1 MSSTYDPFLRGPHP
15 VGAKTETWTDEAR
28 GRSLPVE
35 IWYPATADHA
45 GADLDPATQDTFAA
59 VWTTADMEET
69 PMVHQ
74 AAVRDATP
82 AALPGQLVLFSH
94 GFAGHRREATYLC
107 THLASHGYVVVSA
120 DFIGSCS
127 WDIDA
132 VMASDEPD
140 DIVARREF
148 MGLDRK
154 ADVPFLAAE
163 ATRRGWASD
172 GPIGFTGISLG
183 GWTAYIAPAV
193 EPRVTVTVPM
203 CPAGGRSPIYP
214 DSNNALRSLLDF
226 NWHGHVDVLHCAA
239 DRDSWLPLYGH
250 LELFRQ
256 APSGG
261 QIAILLDGDHNHFC
275 DNIAVGHAWFYDITM
290 SMHAKYGSGEADW
303 QAIANN
309 IPPLED
315 LVDEHAVYALWR
327 GLAVARM
334 DATLRRSA
342 DAADLLTNR
351 LREEA
356 ARVGAPVLTIN
367 R

>member
-1 MSSTYDPFLRGPHP
+1 MLFRSPHP
-15 VGAKTETWTDEAR
+15 VGVKTETWTDEAR

-45 GADLDPATQDTFAA
+45 GADLDSATQDTFAA
-59 VWTTADMEET
+59 VWTTDDMEET

-140 DIVARREF
+140 DMVARREF

-163 ATRRGWASD
+163 ATRRGWAND
-172 GPIGFTGISLG
+172 GPIGFTG
-183 GWTAYIAPAV
+183 
-193 EPRVTVTVPM
+193 
-203 CPAGGRSPIYP
+203 
-214 DSNNALRSLLDF
+214 
-226 NWHGHVDVLHCAA
+226 
-239 DRDSWLPLYGH
+239 DRKSTRLNSSH
-250 LELFRQ
+250 SSVSRM
-256 APSGG
+256 PS
-261 QIAILLDGDHNHFC
+261 
-275 DNIAVGHAWFYDITM
+275 
-290 SMHAKYGSGEADW
+290 
-303 QAIANN
+303 
-309 IPPLED
+309 
-315 LVDEHAVYALWR
+315 
-327 GLAVARM
+327 
-334 DATLRRSA
+334 SA
-342 DAADLLTNR
+342 
-351 LREEA
+351 
-356 ARVGAPVLTIN
+356 
-367 R
+367 